1 MWMELRAYKVGDR
14 EVVEMKGDTEEFA
27 ALAIDLVEHQNS
39 EPYTTGAERAS
50 ERIRWMLQK
59 YFNPSST
66 FRG

>member
-50 ERIRWMLQK
+50 ERIRWMHQK